1 MEWDGIGRKIQLPPK
16 HFQLSSSNVFNSF
29 SNVLSELGRNVFL
42 PWHPFLPGT
51 LPTLQGPI
59 ASLVLTRRPNLQ
71 VLHLQ
76 KCPNMEVLPPPKYQE
91 IHPICPQL
99 ATPLPSPFRLPIAA
113 AGIIEPYPS
122 VFFPFPVEIFLF
134 PVEISLFLFE
144 MAGIFLNLPADFS
157 KSYHLTQT
165 TSQYQHHRDC
175 QLQV

>member
-1 MEWDGIGRKIQLPPK
+1 
-16 HFQLSSSNVFNSF
+16 
-29 SNVLSELGRNVFL
+29 
-42 PWHPFLPGT
+42 
-51 LPTLQGPI
+51 
-59 ASLVLTRRPNLQ
+59 
-71 VLHLQ
+71 
-76 KCPNMEVLPPPKYQE
+76 MEVLPPPKYQE
-91 IHPICPQL
+91 IHPICPQF

-144 MAGIFLNLPADFS
+144 MFLFLFQIFLFLFEIFLFLFEMAGIFLNLPADFS